1 MDHSLVCR
9 TFTYMF
15 YKTIWQ
21 MSHKRPSWL
30 ECLCMG
36 FECFPWV
43 LLLEL
48 DVVFLCNCLYLSFS
62 SVINWGTVNFA
73 MTKSQ
78 VVWCQSP
85 PLQVMFLHPESGFYI
100 LPPTW
105 EILFFA
111 CQNLHKIHSTNGNT
125 STVSQ
130 LQPVLCLW
138 GWMGVWH
145 VENNTRFLK
154 AKRNW
159 CVC

>member
-78 VVWCQSP
+78 VVWVPVP
-85 PLQVMFLHPESGFYI
+85 PPYRWCFYIQKVGFIYFHPPERFYFLHV
-100 LPPTW
+100 
-105 EILFFA
+105 
-111 CQNLHKIHSTNGNT
+111 KICIKFTRQMETHLQCHSY
-125 STVSQ
+125 SQ
-130 LQPVLCLW
+130 C
-138 GWMGVWH
+138 
-145 VENNTRFLK
+145 
-154 AKRNW
+154 
-159 CVC
+159 CVCGGGWVFGM

>member
-1 MDHSLVCR
+1 
-9 TFTYMF
+9 
-15 YKTIWQ
+15 

-78 VVWCQSP
+78 VVWVPVSP
-85 PLQVMFLHPESGFYI
+85 LTGDVFTSRKWVLY
-100 LPPTW
+100 
-105 EILFFA
+105 
-111 CQNLHKIHSTNGNT
+111 T
-125 STVSQ
+125 STHLRDFIFCMSK
-130 LQPVLCLW
+130 
-138 GWMGVWH
+138 
-145 VENNTRFLK
+145 F
-154 AKRNW
+154 A
-159 CVC
+159 